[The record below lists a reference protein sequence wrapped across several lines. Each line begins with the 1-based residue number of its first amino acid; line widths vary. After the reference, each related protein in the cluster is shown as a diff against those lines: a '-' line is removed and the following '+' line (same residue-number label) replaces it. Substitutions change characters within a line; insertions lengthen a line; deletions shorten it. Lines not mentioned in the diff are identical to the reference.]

1 MKTEI
6 PLSRTKI
13 IFGIVACI
21 SFALLVL
28 NISTVVNNGSSSYS
42 KDVMNAGSTIL
53 IVILLAIT
61 IRLIIKLFNRKPGLV
76 IDETGITDNA
86 SSVKAGLITW
96 QDIKNI
102 RSVKQHSNQLLLITV
117 ANPNKYIDAAHSL
130 KKPVLQ
136 MNINM
141 HGTPVIIP
149 AAALNYNF
157 TELQTV
163 LTQAYK
169 KHKK

>member
-6 PLSRTKI
+6 PLSRTKT

-21 SFALLVL
+21 SLALFIL
-28 NISTVVNNGSSSYS
+28 NVSTVISRDNSSRS
-42 KDVMNAGSTIL
+42 KDMMNAGSTML
-53 IVILLAIT
+53 IIFMAIT
-61 IRLIIKLFNRKPGLV
+61 VWLIIKLFNRKPGLV
-76 IDETGITDNA
+76 INETGITDNA
-86 SSVKAGLITW
+86 SSIKAGLIKW

-117 ANPNKYIDAAHSL
+117 TNPNKYIDVAHSL

-149 AAALNYNF
+149 SATLNYDF
-157 TELQTV
+157 AELQTV
-163 LTQAYK
+163 LTEAYK
-169 KHKK
+169 KYKK